1 MDGGAW
7 KAAVHGVAKSR
18 ARQNDFTFPFHFHAL
33 EKEMAPHSSILAGRI
48 PWTEE
53 PEAWTQTAVLSPPRV
68 SSMGSRPG
76 VTPAP
81 PWVDSSVKSVVA
93 LRCEGQD
100 SSWRKM
106 INGLESLWR
115 GGLP

>member
-1 MDGGAW
+1 MRIQIPSGSLSKG
-7 KAAVHGVAKSR
+7 
-18 ARQNDFTFPFHFHAL
+18 
-33 EKEMAPHSSILAGRI
+33 LA
-48 PWTEE
+48 
-53 PEAWTQTAVLSPPRV
+53 QTAVLSPPRV

-106 INGLESLWR
+106 INGMESLWR